1 MTRVRGIDDP
11 ALGGSVGSV
20 FRFNTGGRDGR
31 RRRVNATVFRWR
43 ACLGNLYGPRF
54 LRQVRENEMIQKSLL
69 DIRFERAMR
78 WTRNRAG
85 DGHPPPAHI
94 AEKIA
99 AVAPHMKREEEA
111 DG

>member
-1 MTRVRGIDDP
+1 
-11 ALGGSVGSV
+11 
-20 FRFNTGGRDGR
+20 
-31 RRRVNATVFRWR
+31 
-43 ACLGNLYGPRF
+43 
-54 LRQVRENEMIQKSLL
+54 MIQKSLL
-69 DIRFERAMR
+69 DIQFERAMR